1 MNSASPTTRRSE
13 PALALGVVVP
23 ATDAAPHLDRCLR
36 SISAAAPDEVTV
48 IDEPGLSV
56 VEARNEG
63 ARRSHADV
71 IVFVD
76 SDVLVHRDA
85 FTRIRRALAD
95 DPRLSGV
102 IGAYDDNPSAS
113 GAISGFRNLL
123 HHHVYS
129 SAAGPVPMFW
139 TGLGALRRDVFIA
152 AGGFDDGLRWPRG
165 STDRRDF
172 MADVALGVRLAD
184 AGHRIVL
191 DPAIQGT
198 HLKRWTLTQMVYT
211 DFMLRGVPW
220 VRLILARGNLPP
232 HLNLSWRHRL
242 SVLTSL
248 LGTLAILRRRVAP
261 TLLLAGTMVALNAAF
276 YRLLARRRGPREAA
290 LGVIIHVI
298 HHLTSVASVF
308 AGLVIHVSHS
318 PDPQSFAPVAE
329 AAVRREEPSVVGPAP
344 PAPLPV

>member
-1 MNSASPTTRRSE
+1 MPPRSE
-13 PALALGVVVP
+13 SGLTLGIIVP
-23 ATDAAPHLDRCLR
+23 ATDAAPHLDRCMR
-36 SISAAAPDEVTV
+36 SINAAAPDEVTV
-48 IDEPGLSV
+48 IDEPGLSA

-63 ARRSHADV
+63 ARRSRADV

-76 SDVLVHRDA
+76 SDVLVHGDA
-85 FTRIRRALAD
+85 FTRIRRSLTD

-102 IGAYDDNPSAS
+102 IGAYDDNPSAR

-129 SAAGPVPMFW
+129 SAAGPVPIFW
-139 TGLGALRRDVFIA
+139 TGLGALRRDAFIA

-165 STDRRDF
+165 SADRRDF
-172 MADVALGVRLAD
+172 MADVALGVRMAD

-198 HLKRWTLTQMVYT
+198 HLKRWTLSEMVYT

-220 VRLILARGNLPP
+220 VRLILTRGKLHP

-248 LGTLAILRRRVAP
+248 FGIVAILRRRVAL
-261 TLLLAGTMVALNAAF
+261 TLVMAGTMVSLNAAF
-276 YRLLARRRGPREAA
+276 YRLLARRRGLREAA
-290 LGVIIHVI
+290 LGVIVHVI
-298 HHLTSVASVF
+298 HHLTCLASVF
-308 AGLVIHVSHS
+308 AGVAIHFTHS
-318 PDPQSFAPVAE
+318 PDTLSSAPP
-329 AAVRREEPSVVGPAP
+329 AVRREESLAVEPAP
-344 PAPLPV
+344 PEPLPV